1 MSELDKVTFSN
12 AKFGEMTVDPT
23 SILTFPNGLPG
34 FERLMRYGL
43 LTIEEEAPFLRLL
56 SVDDPTVG
64 FVLLNPMLI
73 WEDYN
78 PGISAEDL
86 QGLEIEGPDEMAMYC
101 IVTLSPVPQEVT
113 ANLKGPITV
122 NTRTMTARQMI
133 LTDDSYHTKHSLL
146 AASKQAVQ
154 SP

>member
-1 MSELDKVTFSN
+1 MSEVDKVTFTS
-12 AKFGEMTVDPT
+12 AKFGEMTIDQT
-23 SILTFPNGLPG
+23 SVLTFPNGLPG
-34 FERLMRYGL
+34 FERLTRYGL

-56 SVDDPTVG
+56 SIKEPAVG

-78 PGISAEDL
+78 PRISADDL
-86 QGLEIEGPDEMAMYC
+86 EGLEIEGPDEMAMYC

-146 AASKQAVQ
+146 AASEQVAQ